1 MKIFEFFICVI
12 TGRMI
17 EKSRPNFVVV
27 VTDAFDGRI
36 VKNRSY
42 KNIVEVINL
51 ISISYKNTSIQLENI
66 EKLQEAG
73 KTYENTYCD
82 SPLCVPSRAALLSG
96 RQNHVIEAWNNFKGV
111 DPTKFRN
118 WTEELQENF

>member
-1 MKIFEFFICVI
+1 M
-12 TGRMI
+12 M
-17 EKSRPNFVVV
+17 
-27 VTDAFDGRI
+27 
-36 VKNRSY
+36 
-42 KNIVEVINL
+42 
-51 ISISYKNTSIQLENI
+51 KNTSIQLENI

-73 KTYENTYCD
+73 RTYENTYCD